1 MNGHDSIILAAGS
14 NVVTSALD
22 LFSQFAIIGGGLWAV
37 YAARDLHKDGAVI
50 TAKGDKLAG
59 SGFDSEKFGG
69 DLFTLDYKD
78 GTAVITATDAYRA
91 LVSADVEHEND
102 WTAYI
107 QCKRIKTAGRVENR
121 FTEHFNDKGLES
133 NVVWTRTPDMTP
145 GLHLEKYD
153 VKSGERL
160 GDRDDVKQAL
170 KMDGDSLEIA
180 FKITNTSKVDS
191 STGEGAW
198 YLAKDLRMVDK
209 TIAGEGE
216 VVDLKYPDNWDT
228 LVLKPGESTIITG
241 TLKGVQAGGKHT
253 NRVKVTG
260 TPLVECPVTDQLGD
274 QQPADG
280 DQTGDSQSDGDG
292 QSDTGAGTKTDGD
305 ADDTTGLK
313 QVKVGDTTLCEDTTV
328 ESNTDDWNGY
338 RESLAKTGATI
349 AGILLAIVAFGA
361 IGVALMGARRRT
373 GAHSGR

>member
-22 LFSQFAIIGGGLWAV
+22 LFSQFAIIGGGLWAVWAV

-91 LVSADVEHEND
+91 LV
-102 WTAYI
+102 
-107 QCKRIKTAGRVENR
+107 
-121 FTEHFNDKGLES
+121 TEHFNDKGLES

-198 YLAKDLRMVDK
+198 FRARDLKLTDDPTGERSAGPFPYHRPSLFGFVGNVQTGAFSTAIPWSCHPKHRKENIMYGI
-209 TIAGEGE
+209 TIAADSGS
-216 VVDLKYPDNWDT
+216 VVTSALQLFSQFAIIGGGLWAVWGVVT
-228 LVLKPGESTIITG
+228 L
-241 TLKGVQAGGKHT
+241 AGGLK
-253 NRVKVTG
+253 
-260 TPLVECPVTDQLGD
+260 DQNG
-274 QQPADG
+274 PA
-280 DQTGDSQSDGDG
+280 TQSGVWQVVG
-292 QSDTGAGTKTDGD
+292 G
-305 ADDTTGLK
+305 GLIIAAAA
-313 QVKVGDTTLCEDTTV
+313 LF
-328 ESNTDDWNGY
+328 SN
-338 RESLAKTGATI
+338 I
-349 AGILLAIVAFGA
+349 AL
-361 IGVALMGARRRT
+361 
-373 GAHSGR
+373 

>member
-198 YLAKDLRMVDK
+198 FRAR
-209 TIAGEGE
+209 
-216 VVDLKYPDNWDT
+216 DLK
-228 LVLKPGESTIITG
+228 L
-241 TLKGVQAGGKHT
+241 
-253 NRVKVTG
+253 
-260 TPLVECPVTDQLGD
+260 
-274 QQPADG
+274 
-280 DQTGDSQSDGDG
+280 
-292 QSDTGAGTKTDGD
+292 TDGP
-305 ADDTTGLK
+305 TGERELRP
-313 QVKVGDTTLCEDTTV
+313 GSWT
-328 ESNTDDWNGY
+328 WFING
-338 RESLAKTGATI
+338 T
-349 AGILLAIVAFGA
+349 
-361 IGVALMGARRRT
+361 
-373 GAHSGR
+373 

>member
-22 LFSQFAIIGGGLWAV
+22 LFSQFAIIGGGLWAVWAV

-198 YLAKDLRMVDK
+198 FRARDLKLTDDPTGERSAGPFPYHRPSLFGFVGNVQTGAFVVMSSK
-209 TIAGEGE
+209 TSRKETIMYGTTIAADSGS
-216 VVDLKYPDNWDT
+216 VVTSALQLFSQFAIIGGGLWAVWGVIT
-228 LVLKPGESTIITG
+228 L
-241 TLKGVQAGGKHT
+241 AGGLK
-253 NRVKVTG
+253 
-260 TPLVECPVTDQLGD
+260 DQNG
-274 QQPADG
+274 PA
-280 DQTGDSQSDGDG
+280 TQSGVWQVVG
-292 QSDTGAGTKTDGD
+292 G
-305 ADDTTGLK
+305 GLIIAAAA
-313 QVKVGDTTLCEDTTV
+313 LF
-328 ESNTDDWNGY
+328 SN
-338 RESLAKTGATI
+338 I
-349 AGILLAIVAFGA
+349 AL
-361 IGVALMGARRRT
+361 
-373 GAHSGR
+373 

>member
-180 FKITNTSKVDS
+180 FKITNTSKVDPT
-191 STGEGAW
+191 TGEGAW
-198 YLAKDLRMVDK
+198 FQAKDLKLTDG
-209 TIAGEGE
+209 TIAGLGKVE
-216 VVDLKYPDNWDT
+216 DIRTPANWDT
-228 LVLKPGESTIITG
+228 LVLKPGESVTVTG
-241 TLKGVQAGGKHT
+241 TLKGVTEGGHHT
-253 NRVKVTG
+253 DRAKVTG
-260 TPLVECPVTDQLGD
+260 TPLVECPVVDKDPFGD
-274 QQPADG
+274 ASGKPS
-280 DQTGDSQSDGDG
+280 TGGEAGDGDG
-292 QSDTGAGTKTDGD
+292 PR
-305 ADDTTGLK
+305 
-313 QVKVGDTTLCEDTTV
+313 QVTVGDRTLCEDTPV

-338 RESLAKTGATI
+338 RAKPLAYTGTAVLGL
-349 AGILLAIVAFGA
+349 AGGALAVLLAGGSLLVFRKRHRAQG
-361 IGVALMGARRRT
+361 
-373 GAHSGR
+373 SGRHTAANAGK

>member
-69 DLFTLDYKD
+69 DLFTLAYKD

-198 YLAKDLRMVDK
+198 FRAR
-209 TIAGEGE
+209 
-216 VVDLKYPDNWDT
+216 DLKLTDGPT
-228 LVLKPGESTIITG
+228 GERS
-241 TLKGVQAGGKHT
+241 AGPFPYHRPSLFGFVG
-253 NRVKVTG
+253 NV
-260 TPLVECPVTDQLGD
+260 
-274 QQPADG
+274 
-280 DQTGDSQSDGDG
+280 QTGAFSTAIPWSCHP
-292 QSDTGAGTKTDGD
+292 
-305 ADDTTGLK
+305 K
-313 QVKVGDTTLCEDTTV
+313 QVERKTSCTEGLSLFGVGGSV
-328 ESNTDDWNGY
+328 RW
-338 RESLAKTGATI
+338 
-349 AGILLAIVAFGA
+349 
-361 IGVALMGARRRT
+361 
-373 GAHSGR
+373 

>member
-37 YAARDLHKDGAVI
+37 WAVYAARDLH
-50 TAKGDKLAG
+50 
-59 SGFDSEKFGG
+59 
-69 DLFTLDYKD
+69 KD

-198 YLAKDLRMVDK
+198 FRAR
-209 TIAGEGE
+209 
-216 VVDLKYPDNWDT
+216 DLKLTDDPT
-228 LVLKPGESTIITG
+228 GERSARPFPYHRPSLFG
-241 TLKGVQAGGKHT
+241 FVGNV
-253 NRVKVTG
+253 
-260 TPLVECPVTDQLGD
+260 
-274 QQPADG
+274 
-280 DQTGDSQSDGDG
+280 QTGAFSTAIPWSCHP
-292 QSDTGAGTKTDGD
+292 
-305 ADDTTGLK
+305 K
-313 QVKVGDTTLCEDTTV
+313 QVERKPSCTEPPSRQTAAASSPARCSFSASSPSSAVACGPC
-328 ESNTDDWNGY
+328 
-338 RESLAKTGATI
+338 GA
-349 AGILLAIVAFGA
+349 
-361 IGVALMGARRRT
+361 
-373 GAHSGR
+373 

>member
-14 NVVTSALD
+14 NGVTSALD

-198 YLAKDLRMVDK
+198 FRARDLKLTDGPTGERSAGPFPYHRPSLFGFVGNVQTGAFDGHTVVMSSK
-209 TIAGEGE
+209 TSRKENIMYGITIAADSGS
-216 VVDLKYPDNWDT
+216 VVTSALQLFSQFAIIGGGLWAVWGVIT
-228 LVLKPGESTIITG
+228 L
-241 TLKGVQAGGKHT
+241 AGGLK
-253 NRVKVTG
+253 
-260 TPLVECPVTDQLGD
+260 DQNG
-274 QQPADG
+274 PA
-280 DQTGDSQSDGDG
+280 TQSGVWQVVG
-292 QSDTGAGTKTDGD
+292 G
-305 ADDTTGLK
+305 GLIIAAAA
-313 QVKVGDTTLCEDTTV
+313 LF
-328 ESNTDDWNGY
+328 SN
-338 RESLAKTGATI
+338 I
-349 AGILLAIVAFGA
+349 AL
-361 IGVALMGARRRT
+361 
-373 GAHSGR
+373 

>member
-1 MNGHDSIILAAGS
+1 M
-14 NVVTSALD
+14 
-22 LFSQFAIIGGGLWAV
+22 
-37 YAARDLHKDGAVI
+37 ARDHGQGRQARR
-50 TAKGDKLAG
+50 

-145 GLHLEKYD
+145 SLHLEKYD

-198 YLAKDLRMVDK
+198 FRARTSSSPTTPPANGRRGLFH
-209 TIAGEGE
+209 TIVRASSGSSG
-216 VVDLKYPDNWDT
+216 T
-228 LVLKPGESTIITG
+228 SKPEPSRRPYRGHVIQNKSKGNHHVRNHHRGRQRQRRHQRVAALQPVRHHRRGLIIAAAA
-241 TLKGVQAGGKHT
+241 LF
-253 NRVKVTG
+253 
-260 TPLVECPVTDQLGD
+260 
-274 QQPADG
+274 
-280 DQTGDSQSDGDG
+280 
-292 QSDTGAGTKTDGD
+292 
-305 ADDTTGLK
+305 
-313 QVKVGDTTLCEDTTV
+313 
-328 ESNTDDWNGY
+328 SN
-338 RESLAKTGATI
+338 I
-349 AGILLAIVAFGA
+349 AL
-361 IGVALMGARRRT
+361 
-373 GAHSGR
+373 